1 MENRKF
7 GKYEVRER
15 IGRGGMAEVYRGY
28 HANLDRYVAI
38 KILHRFLADD
48 PEFKSRF
55 EREAQNIARLKH
67 PHIVQV
73 YDFDY
78 DADGESYYMVME
90 LIEGDT
96 LKDRL
101 YAVEQTNEPIQLRE
115 ALRIVRQSA
124 NALAYAHRAGMI
136 HRDVKP
142 ANLMLDR
149 SEDDRVVLTDFGIA
163 KMLKGSNF
171 TVTGGLIGTPAYMS
185 PEQGIGETGD
195 ERSDLYALGVILFQ
209 MLTGELPFD
218 AETPLALVL
227 KHVNEAVPSA
237 YMLNPRLP
245 NQVDDIIERLMEKDA
260 SLRYQN
266 AQEVIDDIEQL
277 EADLDAGLLE
287 PSSDTDNMPPVVT
300 AINPVAAGKPSTL
313 DRLTVRLQASDQT
326 PIPGREGATSVAMT
340 PATGGGGSRWWLWL
354 VGLIGAVVIL
364 LGGYALGAVNGIFP
378 AVAFLA
384 SATPTD
390 VVTPTET
397 PTASVTLTPTST
409 PTAAPTDT
417 EPATAT
423 EPPTE
428 TMLPA
433 PVATDLPEA
442 TATPDDST
450 ATPTLNATATEAVFR
465 TATFAA
471 CTFDYGIIEQ
481 DPEDGEDGGF
491 IPTNSDYTRTITL
504 LNAGTCEWERN
515 TSLTFVEGESFN
527 AGPRIFIREPVPV
540 GAEVEVVFEGTTPDR
555 GRVENGQVVPV
566 VGTWQLRTPGQIR
579 IGESFDISILVFD
592 PGS

>member
-1 MENRKF
+1 
-7 GKYEVRER
+7 
-15 IGRGGMAEVYRGY
+15 MAEVYRAY

-78 DADGESYYMVME
+78 DGDGESYYMVME

-101 YAVEQTNEPIQLRE
+101 YEVEQTGEPVELRE
-115 ALRIVRQSA
+115 ALRIVREAASA
-124 NALAYAHRAGMI
+124 LSYAHRAGMI

-142 ANLMLDR
+142 ANLMLDQ
-149 SEDDRVVLTDFGIA
+149 SEDSRVVLTDFGIA

-185 PEQGIGETGD
+185 PEQGMGETGD

-245 NQVDDIIERLMEKDA
+245 NRVDDIIERLMAKDV
-260 SLRYQN
+260 SLRYQT
-266 AQEVIDDIEQL
+266 AQQLIDDVEQL
-277 EADLDAGLLE
+277 ESDLDTGLLE
-287 PSSDTDNMPPVVT
+287 QDADSVLPPVVT
-300 AINPVAAGKPSTL
+300 SINPSASSKPSTL
-313 DRLTVRLQASDQT
+313 DRLTVRLQTNDHTPVPGKTGGTSIEVAPVAS
-326 PIPGREGATSVAMT
+326 
-340 PATGGGGSRWWLWL
+340 GGGSRWMLW
-354 VGLIGAVVIL
+354 VAGLIGGIIIL
-364 LGGYALGAVNGIFP
+364 LGGYALGAMNGVFP

-384 SATPTD
+384 S
-390 VVTPTET
+390 ET
-397 PTASVTLTPTST
+397 PTMTLTSTLTTT
-409 PTAAPTDT
+409 PTPTN
-417 EPATAT
+417 TAT
-423 EPPTE
+423 D
-428 TMLPA
+428 A
-433 PVATDLPEA
+433 P
-442 TATPDDST
+442 T
-450 ATPTLNATATEAVFR
+450 ATPTRTPTATPSPTDDPPTSTVDVAPVVTDLPVVTNTPDNSTPTPTPNVTATEAVFR

-471 CTFDYGIIEQ
+471 CTFDYGIISQE
-481 DPEDGEDGGF
+481 PEDGEDGGF
-491 IPTNSDYTRTITL
+491 IPTNSDYSRTITL
-504 LNAGTCEWERN
+504 LNAGTCDWERN

-540 GAEVEVVFEGTTPDR
+540 GAEVELVFEGTTPDR
-555 GRVENGQVVPV
+555 GQVENGQVVPV
-566 VGTWQLRTPGQIR
+566 VGTWQLRTPGQIP
-579 IGESFDISILVFD
+579 IGEPFDISILVFD